1 MGLGDYLIA
10 QQRFILTLTAVVP
23 PFMACLLFS
32 PNPKS
37 VFLQGSSVSVTTSPS
52 IKGIRHK
59 TTHSIQ
65 RDLVLEYEII

>member
-10 QQRFILTLTAVVP
+10 QQRFILTLTTVVP

-37 VFLQGSSVSVTTSPS
+37 VFLQGSSVSVTTSS